1 MGYIWITGGSG
12 PPLSQLPAAK
22 RMDYEQEDRII
33 ALTLRL
39 TAEADEVAAEIRTL
53 IPRQEPEIYLQ
64 LMRQYEFLQRSINTL
79 KVRRAEL
86 EVAA

>member
-1 MGYIWITGGSG
+1 
-12 PPLSQLPAAK
+12 
-22 RMDYEQEDRII
+22 MDYEQEARII